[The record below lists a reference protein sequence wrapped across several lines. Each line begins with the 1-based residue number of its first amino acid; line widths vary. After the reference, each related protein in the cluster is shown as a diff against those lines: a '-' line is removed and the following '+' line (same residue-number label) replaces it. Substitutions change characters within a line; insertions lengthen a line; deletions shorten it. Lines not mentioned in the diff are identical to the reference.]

1 MSLQDE
7 RLNHGSMIMTEASE
21 RYVYRR
27 FTRKNIGLAS
37 EGHVPLSH
45 SD

>member
-7 RLNHGSMIMTEASE
+7 RLDHDSMIMTEDTE
-21 RYVYRR
+21 RYIYRL
-27 FTRKNIGLAS
+27 FTRKISGLAS

-45 SD
+45 SG